1 MKSLGSIGRGALA
14 AFTVGALA
22 LGATQALAEA
32 RPADARAVCYNSR
45 CIMDCLAAGY
55 EGGYCL
61 DGECGC
67 YGYPPNS

>member
-1 MKSLGSIGRGALA
+1 MTRTLDLA
-14 AFTVGALA
+14 RVAFGLAVVGALG

-45 CIMDCLAAGY
+45 CIMNCLAAGY

>member
-1 MKSLGSIGRGALA
+1 MTRTLNLARVAFGLAVAGAL
-14 AFTVGALA
+14 G